1 MYLLLPQRD
10 LLKLKTPGL
19 EDQGQKG
26 SPSESPDPLE
36 KISRPSGC
44 PELEGLLKEFKDVF
58 PEDLPAETPPERE
71 ITMRI
76 PIKPGSTPP
85 HQAPYRV
92 PPGADA
98 TIRQTLEY
106 LEEHGL
112 VTPSHSEYAAPVVL
126 APKPD
131 GSWRFCVDY
140 RRLNAI
146 SGDDKYPIPRIDDCL
161 DRLGKAKYFS
171 KIDLRTGYWQM
182 QVHPEDRH
190 KTAFRTQH
198 GQYEWTV
205 VPMGL
210 SGAPG
215 IFQRMMNHYL
225 RKYLGDFVLCY
236 LDDILIYSDTLKEHL
251 AHVRKVQTVLQE
263 KKL

>member
-1 MYLLLPQRD
+1 M
-10 LLKLKTPGL
+10 
-19 EDQGQKG
+19 
-26 SPSESPDPLE
+26 
-36 KISRPSGC
+36 
-44 PELEGLLKEFKDVF
+44 F

-215 IFQRMMNHYL
+215 IFQR
-225 RKYLGDFVLCY
+225 
-236 LDDILIYSDTLKEHL
+236 
-251 AHVRKVQTVLQE
+251 
-263 KKL
+263 

>member
-1 MYLLLPQRD
+1 MQ
-10 LLKLKTPGL
+10 
-19 EDQGQKG
+19 
-26 SPSESPDPLE
+26 
-36 KISRPSGC
+36 
-44 PELEGLLKEFKDVF
+44 
-58 PEDLPAETPPERE
+58 
-71 ITMRI
+71 I
-76 PIKPGSTPP
+76 PIKPETKPR

-98 TIRQTLEY
+98 TIWQTLEY
-106 LEEHGL
+106 LEEHWL

-146 SGDDKYPIPRIDDCL
+146 SKDDKYPIPRIDDCL
-161 DRLGKAKYFS
+161 DRLGKAKYFF
-171 KIDLRTGYWQM
+171 KFDLRTGYWQM

-190 KTAFRTQH
+190 KTAFQTQH

-210 SGAPG
+210 S
-215 IFQRMMNHYL
+215 
-225 RKYLGDFVLCY
+225 
-236 LDDILIYSDTLKEHL
+236 
-251 AHVRKVQTVLQE
+251 
-263 KKL
+263 